1 MWRPVSCSLVTG
13 GGRAVSTAC
22 SNEIKI
28 MGADGN
34 SQKDGEPIVSRIRLA
49 LPLVVLGAKLR
60 REDAIPSPAPFFTT
74 TTYATLPRHCGC
86 SSTIANGGGG
96 GVVILSPSSRESSS
110 TTPGF
115 SLAAWPLAFEVGTS
129 ELEAPS
135 PNTQYLEQYFIN
147 RKSPCESPLRK
158 RNTPKDYAIIAC
170 MLLWRECWKK
180 LPFVLI
186 FSSEGCRVGKHDL
199 TFRPDGTQTSDKH
212 MLS

>member
-96 GVVILSPSSRESSS
+96 GL
-110 TTPGF
+110 
-115 SLAAWPLAFEVGTS
+115 
-129 ELEAPS
+129 
-135 PNTQYLEQYFIN
+135 
-147 RKSPCESPLRK
+147 
-158 RNTPKDYAIIAC
+158 
-170 MLLWRECWKK
+170 
-180 LPFVLI
+180 
-186 FSSEGCRVGKHDL
+186 
-199 TFRPDGTQTSDKH
+199 
-212 MLS
+212 